1 LVCAMESSTFKITP
15 PRQDRQN
22 QSGLC
27 SAISPPDLRKW
38 KVAKVAEAAEE
49 SPKVKQNT
57 WPSHH
62 DDGAFPQFRYVALRP
77 ARYTCDVSQS
87 ETERIS
93 VLMTLVA
100 AGFML
105 GQVLTPSEWAKK

>member
-1 LVCAMESSTFKITP
+1 
-15 PRQDRQN
+15 
-22 QSGLC
+22 
-27 SAISPPDLRKW
+27 
-38 KVAKVAEAAEE
+38 VAKVAEAAEE